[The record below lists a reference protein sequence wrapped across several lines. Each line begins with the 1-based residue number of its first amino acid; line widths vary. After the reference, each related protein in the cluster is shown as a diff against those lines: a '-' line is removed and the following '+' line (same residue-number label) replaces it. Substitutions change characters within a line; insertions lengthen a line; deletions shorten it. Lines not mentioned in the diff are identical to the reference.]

1 MGGEE
6 LECFYKHRMKKL
18 GLDSKKYPMP
28 IIEEYGA
35 RYLYVYT
42 GMLAEYEH
50 YKKLNKKYN
59 KANVLS
65 YISFIVSLISL
76 LLIMIGIII
85 SMTNN

>member
-1 MGGEE
+1 MGKEA
-6 LECFYKHRMKKL
+6 LEAFYNHRMKSIV
-18 GLDSKKYPMP
+18 LDVNKYPMP
-28 IIEEYGA
+28 EIEEYGIQ
-35 RYLYVYT
+35 YLYAYT
-42 GMLAEYEH
+42 AMLAEYEH

-65 YISFIVSLISL
+65 YISFIVSSISL